1 MYPQWEIKWQEE
13 TQNLENKIQMLCT
26 WFSEMLQSI
35 QTYIMKKNRAWK
47 AHDMWQVKLK
57 ALPVKVLFC
66 LDYEI
71 VDNSL
76 LNL

>member
-1 MYPQWEIKWQEE
+1 
-13 TQNLENKIQMLCT
+13 
-26 WFSEMLQSI
+26 
-35 QTYIMKKNRAWK
+35 MKKNRAWK
-47 AHDMWQVKLK
+47 THDMWKIKLK
-57 ALPVKVLFC
+57 ALPIKVLFC

>member
-1 MYPQWEIKWQEE
+1 
-13 TQNLENKIQMLCT
+13 MLCT